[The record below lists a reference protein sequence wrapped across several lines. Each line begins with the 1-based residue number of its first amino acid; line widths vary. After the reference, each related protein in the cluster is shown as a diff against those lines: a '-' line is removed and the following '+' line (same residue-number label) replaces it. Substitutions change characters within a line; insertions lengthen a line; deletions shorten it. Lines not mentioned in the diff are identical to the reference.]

1 MTRMVSQKTIMTKF
15 ILMSLDIKQIVIAN
29 ELNLS
34 QGQVSKLI
42 AGEQSNPEF
51 DEWIISKLKN
61 EVYCN

>member
-1 MTRMVSQKTIMTKF
+1 MIYENYTKIFLTKF